1 MGWAG
6 PIFAYSLTP
15 VGEALFPNAYESTLA
30 QALNHVQAREG
41 TAGVVR
47 LFRERWSQIAES
59 AKPELAR
66 LPVQERAHRLAELLT
81 SLGYMAEA
89 ADTAETPD
97 AAATQTLTE
106 HNCAIRLVAE
116 RFPEVCEAE
125 ERFIEEVLGTE
136 VTRQAHIAKGASC
149 CAYCIQTAPSP
160 DAATVGLTRRAA
172 ATERTEPWQETQ

>member
-1 MGWAG
+1 MPKANSGDASIW
-6 PIFAYSLTP
+6 
-15 VGEALFPNAYESTLA
+15 
-30 QALNHVQAREG
+30 
-41 TAGVVR
+41 
-47 LFRERWSQIAES
+47 FRSHPR
-59 AKPELAR
+59 PE
-66 LPVQERAHRLAELLT
+66 
-81 SLGYMAEA
+81 
-89 ADTAETPD
+89 

-149 CAYCIQTAPSP
+149 CAYCIQATPSP
-160 DAATVGLTRRAA
+160 DASTVGLTRRAA